1 MPKIDLDGLET
12 HYQITGQGDPLI
24 FIHGLGSSGRDWEQQ
39 VEHFSK
45 SYRVVTYDVRGHG
58 LTAKPKGPYSVP
70 MFAADAAALIQA
82 LELAPA
88 HIVGL
93 SMGGWIAFQLAVS
106 YPNLL
111 KSMTII
117 NSAPNLPSHTFQ
129 QRKAIF
135 QRTVLFRLLSMR
147 KIGEALSGRMFIKP
161 EQEELRQTFIERWA
175 ENHKPSYMASFRGA
189 IGWSVMSHVGDIRT
203 PTLVVAADEDYTPL
217 AQKKAYVARMLQA
230 QMAIIE
236 DSRHATPVEKPDE
249 FNRVLSEFLKKVT

>member
-117 NSAPNLPSHTFQ
+117 N
-129 QRKAIF
+129 
-135 QRTVLFRLLSMR
+135 
-147 KIGEALSGRMFIKP
+147 
-161 EQEELRQTFIERWA
+161 
-175 ENHKPSYMASFRGA
+175 
-189 IGWSVMSHVGDIRT
+189 
-203 PTLVVAADEDYTPL
+203 
-217 AQKKAYVARMLQA
+217 
-230 QMAIIE
+230 
-236 DSRHATPVEKPDE
+236 
-249 FNRVLSEFLKKVT
+249 